1 MAIKQEDTP
10 EFAPM
15 LNGMDNMPR
24 LTPGGGGASPR
35 FDAPQPS
42 IADKLRSALSVSV
55 GGGQLSPE
63 VGGGKVGA
71 KWSKTFAKG
80 GKVSS
85 ASKRA
90 DGIAQRGK
98 TKGRYL

>member
-1 MAIKQEDTP
+1 MAIKQEDPP
-10 EFAPM
+10 EFAAM
-15 LNGMDNMPR
+15 LKGADNMPR
-24 LTPGGGGASPR
+24 LTPGGGATPR
-35 FDAPQPS
+35 FNAPQPS
-42 IADKLRSALSVSV
+42 IADKLRNALSVNV

-63 VGGGKVGA
+63 IGGGRVGA
-71 KWSKTFAKG
+71 KWSKEFSKG

-85 ASKRA
+85 ASSRA

>member
-1 MAIKQEDTP
+1 MTKMQDFVSDSDQSAPVAQANSGSSTP
-10 EFAPM
+10 VSF
-15 LNGMDNMPR
+15 NQIN
-24 LTPGGGGASPR
+24 T
-35 FDAPQPS
+35 PQPS

-63 VGGGKVGA
+63 VGGGRVGA

>member
-15 LNGMDNMPR
+15 LNGTDNMMR
-24 LTPGGGGASPR
+24 LPTGGPTSR
-35 FDAPQPS
+35 FDSSQPS
-42 IADKLRSALSVSV
+42 IAEKLRSALSVSV

-63 VGGGKVGA
+63 VGGGRIGA
-71 KWSKTFAKG
+71 KWSKTFTKG

-90 DGIAQRGK
+90 DGCVTKGK
-98 TKGRYL
+98 TKGKFV

>member
-1 MAIKQEDTP
+1 MAIKQEDTS

-15 LNGMDNMPR
+15 LNDMDNISR
-24 LTPGGGGASPR
+24 LRPGGPTAR

-42 IADKLRSALSVSV
+42 IADKLRSALSISV

-63 VGGGKVGA
+63 IGGGRVGA

-98 TKGRYL
+98 TRGRYL

>member
-15 LNGMDNMPR
+15 LNGMDNMSR
-24 LTPGGGGASPR
+24 LLPGGSTAR
-35 FDAPQPS
+35 FNAPQPS
-42 IADKLRSALSVSV
+42 IADKLRSALSISV

-98 TKGRYL
+98 TRGRYL